1 VLYTFEEDV
10 DGVDDEGMGAG
21 EADVE
26 DEDETPSKVMISVN
40 SGGEYIVNSTLAV
53 IKIDRWLE

>member
-1 VLYTFEEDV
+1 MLYTFEEDV